1 MFNAH
6 KWILLNVYHIPNTV
20 VSKQWISKDSV
31 HIVII
36 VFSVDL
42 DHFANNTL
50 LNYMD
55 DSIYAIM
62 SLTEHFN
69 INDKNLCLVQ
79 DDDIVTNDPIV
90 DEIRERV
97 T

>member
-1 MFNAH
+1 
-6 KWILLNVYHIPNTV
+6 
-20 VSKQWISKDSV
+20 
-31 HIVII
+31 
-36 VFSVDL
+36 
-42 DHFANNTL
+42 
-50 LNYMD
+50 MD